1 MLQKPPVMPNG
12 RGREFSAPPHPLT
25 RVTKNVSEFAAMLA
39 AVAWGFERAVDLKVQ
54 ATPIMESSAPRS
66 SPRPAVTAP

>member
-1 MLQKPPVMPNG
+1 
-12 RGREFSAPPHPLT
+12 
-25 RVTKNVSEFAAMLA
+25 MLA